1 MQNLF
6 IVGKVITTSALVL
19 LSFSRI
25 NLTNSMLKNVKVLK
39 NAREEGQ
46 EPEKI

>member
-39 NAREEGQ
+39 NAREEEQ

>member
-1 MQNLF
+1 MHSLF

-19 LSFSRI
+19 LAFSRI

-39 NAREEGQ
+39 NARGAGA
-46 EPEKI
+46 